1 MKTNTA
7 AALAALAAPAAS
19 SMLTHCPGS
28 SSAGCYSWAV
38 PSASSSDIYFQIS
51 APSSYT
57 WIGLGLGSQ
66 MAGAEMFIIY
76 QDGSGNVT
84 LSTRTASGEVEPEY
98 QARSGVELIAGSGVT
113 GGKMVANVKCSGDCS
128 SNMDRS
134 GSNSWIGAWRRNGD
148 LQSTS
153 ASAELEEHNDH
164 FSFRVDM
171 SQASVNSDSNPFV
184 GTSQDS
190 TKNNGNSNSDS
201 NNSSGGSNSGVTEE
215 SSSASDTII
224 NAHGIIMAI
233 VFAILYPIGAILMPI
248 LASWIVHGGVQFIA
262 FLAMWAGF
270 GLGYYYAN
278 SQNTF
283 FTNTHTRM
291 GTIVVALLGI
301 QPILGWIHHAS
312 YKRYQRRTFISHVH
326 IWYGRI
332 LMALGIV
339 NGGLGM
345 QLASTATKYRI
356 AYAVVSGVFGGLYI
370 GSAIWGA
377 IKRRR
382 APLASSKNSGSSG

>member
-1 MKTNTA
+1 MKSYSA
-7 AALAALAAPAAS
+7 ATLAALAAPAAA
-19 SMLTHCPGS
+19 SMLTHCPSS

-38 PSASSSDIYFQIS
+38 PSTSSSDVYFQIS

-57 WIGLGLGSQ
+57 WIGLGLGSR

-98 QARSGVELIAGSGVT
+98 EARSGVELIAGSGVT
-113 GGKMVANVKCSGDCS
+113 NGKMVANVKCSGDCS

-164 FSFRVDM
+164 FSFSVDM
-171 SQASVNSDSNPFV
+171 SKASVKSNSNPFL

-190 TKNNGNSNSDS
+190 TNNNGNSDS
-201 NNSSGGSNSGVTEE
+201 SNSGGSNSGVTEQD
-215 SSSASDTII
+215 SSASDTII

-233 VFAILYPIGAILMPI
+233 VFAILYPIGSVLMPI
-248 LASWIVHGGVQFIA
+248 LGRWLVHGVVQFIA

-270 GLGYYYAN
+270 GLGYYFAN
-278 SQNTF
+278 SEGTF

-301 QPILGWIHHAS
+301 QPILGWIHHSS

-332 LMALGIV
+332 LMALGVV

-345 QLASTATKYRI
+345 QLASTDTKYRI
-356 AYAVVSGVFGGLYI
+356 AYAVVSGVIGGLYI

-382 APLASSKNSGSSG
+382 APLASSSKNSGSSG